1 MGPVRTCEKLCSGTL
16 LSSLDSLPL
25 TVWSRVHCLIPYRY
39 TDERNQPHA
48 HGFVEAGTH
57 VRFCRAAVERPDRS
71 RPSARVASLA
81 SGVEGFKVLKTT
93 QSGYEGFLHDQYT
106 LLPDT
111 RERIL
116 ATSMSATWSFGAATL
131 AEWTSVRSIDF
142 DAVYDA
148 VIMACTEKFFG
159 DARTGVYSPS
169 VQYTL
174 HEMGQAVLRRCA
186 RVDRIRFSLPNIHFL
201 PCAVVN
207 SAGFEDDVYV
217 ATSEP
222 HGTIE
227 AEVARGAGS
236 GGPKLVSKL

>member
-1 MGPVRTCEKLCSGTL
+1 MS
-16 LSSLDSLPL
+16 
-25 TVWSRVHCLIPYRY
+25 VHCLIPYRY

-48 HGFVEAGTH
+48 HGFVESGTH

-71 RPSARVASLA
+71 RPSRPSRPSARLASLA

-131 AEWTSVRSIDF
+131 AEWTSVGSIDF

-148 VIMACTEKFFG
+148 VITACTETFFG

-236 GGPKLVSKL
+236 GGGPNSKL